1 MKPTNEPKNLFSK
14 SHYPCGSWRILLIFF
29 LRSFN
34 SDGSFSDNFLASST
48 KNVSYHEIKQLISNN
63 EVENVS
69 IGQTLIKASHKEG
82 NNRVIYIAKRVPDLT
97 LVPLL
102 DEKKSIIL
110 VLASLTF
117 YGHVRVAHAYFSDF
131 RAMDV
136 YGKPHAKNMGG
147 GIFGMGS
154 AKNSLTLKNP
164 MCVLMTWQAMKK
176 PKKKW

>member
-1 MKPTNEPKNLFSK
+1 MKPTNEPKKPFFQSPIILAVL
-14 SHYPCGSWRILLIFF
+14 GGILLIFF

-117 YGHVRVAHAYFSDF
+117 LR
-131 RAMDV
+131 
-136 YGKPHAKNMGG
+136 
-147 GIFGMGS
+147 
-154 AKNSLTLKNP
+154 T
-164 MCVLMTWQAMKK
+164 C
-176 PKKKW
+176 

>member
-1 MKPTNEPKNLFSK
+1 M
-14 SHYPCGSWRILLIFF
+14 
-29 LRSFN
+29 
-34 SDGSFSDNFLASST
+34 
-48 KNVSYHEIKQLISNN
+48 SYHEIKQLISNN

-117 YGHVRVAHAYFSDF
+117 LR
-131 RAMDV
+131 
-136 YGKPHAKNMGG
+136 
-147 GIFGMGS
+147 
-154 AKNSLTLKNP
+154 T
-164 MCVLMTWQAMKK
+164 C
-176 PKKKW
+176 